1 MNWQEEY
8 KRRLCSAEEAV
19 QHIHSGDTVFLGH
32 AVAES
37 SLLVDAMVQN
47 ATAYQDVRI
56 IHMTNLGSGAYTQPG
71 MESHFHVSPFF
82 LGATVRAAVAEGRGD
97 FIPCFFHEI
106 PQLIRERRVPC
117 DVLMT
122 QVSPS
127 DEKGY
132 CSLGVSAD
140 YTYQALKSARTVI
153 AHVND
158 QYPYTFG
165 TKVHVTELDY
175 IVEQSAPLYESKPPK
190 IGEVEEKI
198 GRCCASLIRDGA
210 TLQLGIGAI
219 PDAVM
224 MFLGDKHDLGIHS
237 EMISDGTME
246 LYQKGVIT
254 NQRKNLDRGT
264 MTITFA
270 MGTKKLYQ
278 FLDKNPDVLVKPV
291 DYVNHPVTIMK
302 EHDMI
307 SINSAIQV
315 DLQGQV
321 DAEAIGLRQFSGVGG
336 QVDFIRGAAMGG
348 GTSIIAMPSTT
359 QKKDGT
365 LISKIVPFLDQGAP
379 VTTSRNDVDYI
390 ITEYGIAHLKGETL
404 RDRAWALISISHPS
418 VRDSLAEEF
427 ERRFHQ
433 NYRA

>member
-190 IGEVEEKI
+190 IGEVEEMI

-254 NQRKNLDRGT
+254 NQRKNLDRGK

-270 MGTKKLYQ
+270 MGT
-278 FLDKNPDVLVKPV
+278 
-291 DYVNHPVTIMK
+291 MK

-315 DLQGQV
+315 DLQRQV

>member
-1 MNWQEEY
+1 M
-8 KRRLCSAEEAV
+8 
-19 QHIHSGDTVFLGH
+19 
-32 AVAES
+32 
-37 SLLVDAMVQN
+37 
-47 ATAYQDVRI
+47 
-56 IHMTNLGSGAYTQPG
+56 
-71 MESHFHVSPFF
+71 
-82 LGATVRAAVAEGRGD
+82 
-97 FIPCFFHEI
+97 
-106 PQLIRERRVPC
+106 
-117 DVLMT
+117 
-122 QVSPS
+122 
-127 DEKGY
+127 
-132 CSLGVSAD
+132 
-140 YTYQALKSARTVI
+140 
-153 AHVND
+153 
-158 QYPYTFG
+158 
-165 TKVHVTELDY
+165 HVTELDY

-254 NQRKNLDRGT
+254 NQRKNLDRGK

-270 MGTKKLYQ
+270 MGTKMLYQ
-278 FLDKNPDVLVKPV
+278 FLDKNPDFLVKPV